1 MRFFSRRVVK
11 PGDLNSADRLFGG
24 CLLAWIDEETAIYA
38 ACKMGFSSQLVTKFM
53 SEINFVGAAF
63 KGDIIEFG
71 MEVANVG
78 TSSLTVRCEVR
89 NKITKQVIIKIDKIV
104 FVAINDEGQPI
115 PHGQTRDNLTE
126 EFD

>member
-1 MRFFSRRVVK
+1 MKYFSRRVVK
-11 PGDLNSADRLFGG
+11 PADLNSADRLFGG
-24 CLLAWIDEETAIYA
+24 CLLAWIDEEAAIYA

-53 SEINFVGAAF
+53 SEINFVSSAF

-78 TSSLTVRCEVR
+78 TTSLTVRCEVR

-104 FVAINDEGQPI
+104 FVSIDADGVPT
-115 PHGQTRDNLTE
+115 PHSTTTNALLD
-126 EFD
+126 